1 MVEYRIKLRDFVHG
15 LGVFRVDA
23 DAFARKS
30 WIRFLFV
37 SGFSGLR
44 RVIYMCIYCPAGLI
58 TNKW

>member
-15 LGVFRVDA
+15 LGMFRVDA
-23 DAFARKS
+23 DAFTRKS

-44 RVIYMCIYCPAGLI
+44 RVIYIYSPAGPI